1 MLQRFNKA
9 NKMLQKV
16 TIDLETV
23 ISLYNSLIQYINDL
37 RDCFDHYEQVG
48 KTKSGIN
55 EYKTKRKNKKIKIGE
70 VDLNSK
76 ELFKINTIT
85 L

>member
-1 MLQRFNKA
+1 
-9 NKMLQKV
+9 MLQKV

-23 ISLYNSLIQYINDL
+23 ISLYNSLLQYINDL
-37 RDCFDHYEQVG
+37 NDCFDHYEQIR

-55 EYKTKRKNKKIKIGE
+55 EYKTKRKIGG

-76 ELFKINTIT
+76 ESFKINSNID
-85 L
+85 